1 MLCWLVLGD
10 GKLGTIAEFITA
22 DVQLT
27 VPTKQYTST
36 VLYNRSRILEVR
48 DRRVLNVGGN

>member
-10 GKLGTIAEFITA
+10 GKLGTLAEFITA